1 MACDYLE
8 YTTPERRE
16 ARCCNFLDERCPK
29 SRGKGMVTAACWRNW
44 FPVTIGDSPLK
55 TIVASIEDEFKDIDI
70 EVSDDIKKD
79 VVNKLHIV

>member
-29 SRGKGMVTAACWRNW
+29 KRGKGMVTASCWRNW
-44 FPVTIGDSPLK
+44 GPVVYGDSPLK
-55 TIVASIEDEFKDIDI
+55 TAVKNIDEEF
-70 EVSDDIKKD
+70 ECIK
-79 VVNKLHIV
+79 